1 MIRWFDGVTG
11 EDVGD
16 DWRIADASS
25 TKPLE
30 ALVEA
35 LLDRGLAARLVWFGV
50 QQRVS
55 VLNRSIRHLSE
66 SIYAAPAPDG
76 TVWFWWSWHDQIAP
90 VSEVLETAARVV
102 KVLMPSA

>member
-11 EDVGD
+11 EEYGA
-16 DWRIADASS
+16 DWMNADTSS
-25 TKPLE
+25 ARPLE
-30 ALVEA
+30 ALVDA
-35 LLDRGLAARLVWFGV
+35 LLERGLAARVVWFGV

-66 SIYAAPAPDG
+66 SIYAAPASDG
-76 TVWFWWSWHDQIAP
+76 TIWYWWSWHDQIAP
-90 VSEVLETAARVV
+90 TTEVAQAAIRIS

>member
-1 MIRWFDGVTG
+1 VTG
-11 EDVGD
+11 EDVGA
-16 DWRIADASS
+16 DWLNADTSS
-25 TKPLE
+25 TGPLE
-30 ALVEA
+30 ALVDA
-35 LLDRGLAARLVWFGV
+35 LLERGLAARLVWFGV

-66 SIYAAPAPDG
+66 SIYAAPATDG

-90 VSEVLETAARVV
+90 VSEVAQAAIQIV